1 MSYQASKTLPFRV
14 EFIRQ
19 LRRRR
24 TAVAFLLMLLLPL
37 IVVTAIKFGSDEDSS
52 DAGGFS
58 QGGLNLIDLATSGA
72 MNFTV
77 VMIFFASGFL
87 LTTIFALFAGDTV
100 ASEASWASL
109 RYLLAAPVP
118 RRRLLAIKLSV
129 AMTLNLLALTA
140 LMLFSYGL
148 GLLAFGNGSLV
159 SPVGGT
165 FQGTQAIWR
174 LLVIAGYVYLT
185 LLFVSGIAFFMSVRT
200 DVPLGAVGTA
210 VMLVIVLVI
219 LDAITALGDLRNWLP
234 GHYSQAWTDA
244 LGPQIIWDT
253 MAKGA
258 VFTIVPFIFL
268 VTAAMLKFDRKD
280 VMS

>member
-37 IVVTAIKFGSDEDSS
+37 IVVSAIKFGSDEPSS

-185 LLFVSGIAFFMSVRT
+185 LLFVSGIAFYMSVRT

-234 GHYSQAWTDA
+234 GHYTQAWTDA

-258 VFTIVPFIFL
+258 AFTIVPFIFL